1 MTPEHRHRSMTWAQH
16 LKRVFNIDVSTCPK
30 CGGEARV
37 IGCIEDPVVIDKI
50 PSLGP

>member
-1 MTPEHRHRSMTWAQH
+1 MTWAQH

-30 CGGEARV
+30 CGGEASV
-37 IGCIEDPVVIDKI
+37 IGRIEDPVVIDKI